1 MARKDLL
8 KGLMGGDPTPRED
21 APPLPRYA
29 RGAIGAVSRSIAD
42 LKSRSLTEIPAEAID
57 DAGIRDRLD
66 EDRAGIE
73 TLKASILEYGQQVP
87 VLLRQNPADDSRYEI
102 VFGRRRVQALRELG
116 QPVKAMI
123 RDLSDRELVIA
134 QGQENTARKDLSF
147 IEKANFAAQMVRGG
161 YERKVICDALSIDK
175 TVISRMLTVTDAVAP
190 AVIRA
195 IGSAPAAGRDRW
207 LMLAKLA
214 EGRDPDELIAA
225 ATGARSDAR
234 FEAVLAAIQAPKPAA
249 IAPRPLAGANG
260 AALGQARKAKEINDA
275 LFDAYAKDKRLISL
289 LTEKEEELH
298 QKQILDRLFF
308 ADMRDELRKQQMQIE
323 DSKIAC
329 QIQLEQKE

>member
-8 KGLMGGDPTPRED
+8 KGLMEAPAPLTDT
-21 APPLPRYA
+21 APPRYE
-29 RGAIGAVSRSIAD
+29 RGAIGAVSKSIND
-42 LKSRSLTEIPAEAID
+42 LRNRAIIDVPAELID
-57 DAGIRDRLD
+57 DAGLRDRLD
-66 EDRAGIE
+66 EDPDGLSALI
-73 TLKASILEYGQQVP
+73 ASIRDYGQQVP
-87 VLLRQNPADDSRYEI
+87 VLLRRSADDGRYE
-102 VFGRRRVQALRELG
+102 VVYGRRRVAALRALNL
-116 QPVKAMI
+116 PVKAML
-123 RDLSDRELVIA
+123 RQLTDQELIVA
-134 QGQENTARKDLSF
+134 QGQENSARKDLSF
-147 IEKANFAAQMVRGG
+147 IEKASFAAQMVEMSF
-161 YERKVICDALSIDK
+161 ERKVICDALSIDK

-260 AALGQARKAKEINDA
+260 AALGQARKAKGKTVIELTGEGRAFADW
-275 LFDAYAKDKRLISL
+275 LIDHM
-289 LTEKEEELH
+289 TELH
-298 QKQILDRLFF
+298 RDWQKKNQ
-308 ADMRDELRKQQMQIE
+308 
-323 DSKIAC
+323 
-329 QIQLEQKE
+329 